1 MQVRREI
8 MIEKKSVA
16 GFALIALTFTVGVQ
30 CAEER
35 MRAGLWEMTTTVEN
49 ETGSLGKTC
58 YTPAMVVVANMPEQ
72 AMREATEKMGA
83 KRGCTLKEFK
93 IVGNKL
99 STVNV
104 CRNSSSAVT
113 STYSG
118 DTFDTVDTH
127 TEAGVSKVIHMKGR
141 RVGDCK

>member
-1 MQVRREI
+1 
-8 MIEKKSVA
+8 MIGLKLFSGLV
-16 GFALIALTFTVGVQ
+16 LIALTFTVGVQ

-35 MRAGLWEMTTTVEN
+35 MHAGLWEMTTTVEN
-49 ETGSLGKTC
+49 ETGSLGTTC
-58 YTPAMVVVANMPEQ
+58 YTPAMVMVANMPEQ
-72 AMREATEKMGA
+72 AMREATEKMSA
-83 KRGCTLKEFK
+83 KRGCALKEFK

-99 STVNV
+99 SSVNV

-127 TEAGVSKVIHMKGR
+127 TEGGVSKVIRMKGR

>member
-1 MQVRREI
+1 
-8 MIEKKSVA
+8 MIGLKLFSGLV
-16 GFALIALTFTVGVQ
+16 LIASTFTVGVQ

-35 MRAGLWEMTTTVEN
+35 MRAGLWETTTTVEN

-58 YTPAMVVVANMPEQ
+58 YTPAMVLVANMPDQ
-72 AMREATEKMGA
+72 AMREATEKMSA

-127 TEAGVSKVIHMKGR
+127 TERGVSKVIRMKGR